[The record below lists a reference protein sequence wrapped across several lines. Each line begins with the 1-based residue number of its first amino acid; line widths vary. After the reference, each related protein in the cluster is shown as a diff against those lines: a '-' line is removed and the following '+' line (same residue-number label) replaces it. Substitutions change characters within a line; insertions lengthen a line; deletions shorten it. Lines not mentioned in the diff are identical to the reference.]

1 MEKRFRSSNLI
12 VLLVVVLAIAVAVVF
27 AAHHS
32 GEVDTDRPT
41 IGELAAEATA
51 EPTAAAES
59 TAEPTAAAES
69 TAEPSDAPEST
80 AQPAETADPAG
91 QATDAAAEP
100 TLPPAQAYMIVYV
113 GTGMYEPIPL
123 RGSARFTVKTNG
135 GANVNTIEVNE
146 TSVWMAESTCPTQD
160 CVNQGVVSLE
170 NKDTRILGDCIYCM
184 AHNVTLQLI
193 DAEQYAQLM
202 EEMAD
207 E

>member
-32 GEVDTDRPT
+32 GEVDTDRPA

-51 EPTAAAES
+51 EPTDAAES
-59 TAEPTAAAES
+59 TAEPTAEPADAAES
-69 TAEPSDAPEST
+69 TA
-80 AQPAETADPAG
+80 QPTETADPAG
-91 QATDAAAEP
+91 RATDAAAEP

>member
-51 EPTAAAES
+51 EPTDAAES
-59 TAEPTAAAES
+59 TAEPTAEPADAAES
-69 TAEPSDAPEST
+69 TA
-80 AQPAETADPAG
+80 QPTETADPAG
-91 QATDAAAEP
+91 QATDAAADP